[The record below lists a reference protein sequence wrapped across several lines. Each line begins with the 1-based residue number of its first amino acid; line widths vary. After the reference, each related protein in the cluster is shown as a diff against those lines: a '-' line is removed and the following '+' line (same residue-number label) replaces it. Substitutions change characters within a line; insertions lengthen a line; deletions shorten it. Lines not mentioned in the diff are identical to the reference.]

1 MNSEPI
7 YIDNLPFP
15 EQLEYYKEE
24 NRQLQGYIS
33 TFERECRD
41 ACDDIFEC
49 ACQRAIARMNKE
61 VTLESVGNDGAI
73 GNGFTPFEVLSVS
86 VCHLG
91 YDYEEI
97 NPYLPNYISDILED
111 ECDKFST
118 SDLLVIKYGEGISCD
133 SQCGYYDFQGELLK
147 RMKDMFYG
155 LLEDTYNSEKVQKI
169 CTLYH

>member
-24 NRQLQGYIS
+24 NRRLQGYIS
-33 TFERECRD
+33 AFERECSD
-41 ACDDIFEC
+41 TCGDVFTG
-49 ACQRAIARMNKE
+49 ACQRAIVRMNKE
-61 VTLESVGNDGAI
+61 VTPESVGNDGAI
-73 GNGFTPFEVLSVS
+73 GNDFTPFEVLSIS

-111 ECDKFST
+111 ECDKFSS
-118 SDLLVIKYGEGISCD
+118 SDLLVIEYGECVYRGNY
-133 SQCGYYDFQGELLK
+133 GMYDFHTELLN
-147 RMKDMFYG
+147 RMTDTFYG
-155 LLEDTYNSEKVQKI
+155 LLEDTYNSDKVQQFCENI
-169 CTLYH
+169 